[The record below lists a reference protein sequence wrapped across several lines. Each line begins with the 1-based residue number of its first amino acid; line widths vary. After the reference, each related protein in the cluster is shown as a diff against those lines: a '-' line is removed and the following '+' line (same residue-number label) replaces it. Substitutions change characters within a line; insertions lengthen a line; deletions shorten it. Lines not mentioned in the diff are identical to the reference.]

1 MTRPVLRAA
10 GALLLLSTLAAVG
23 AIPSTAAQAGTGTGM
38 VTTAPALKA
47 PAPIKAPSPPAPP
60 SPTAQA
66 LHAALGEV
74 RAGRATASYAQWL
87 DTLPGF
93 RFSGATAALLVRQ
106 LGTDTLFTVQ
116 RQDAGGAARDY
127 VLSAPALRHTAPDG
141 SSIAW
146 EAMRATL
153 QLQADGHAATNRF
166 SVPRLTMEDN
176 TARFTLRN
184 LQGALDSADIDSPY
198 GDMKAEVD
206 AVQILM
212 KPDGSTVAMD
222 GLFSRVAVT
231 DRGDKASMLYE
242 TGMRT
247 LTVQGERL
255 DDLHLALRVSGIDKA
270 ALDKSVQLGKQ
281 IEAQQQQQQQQ
292 QQRRQPATAA
302 ERSALMLPVLR
313 QLGLAL
319 MAKGAVMD
327 LDDLS
332 IAYRGSTARLHG
344 QAHLEAGDPADL
356 DQPAALLKKIVVHAD
371 LAVPVAMVRAFTEN
385 MAKKQLARQQSGA
398 DAATI
403 AKAGAAIYDAMLRA
417 ALGNGYLHVE
427 GDMLV
432 TTIDIRD
439 GAVRINGKPL
449 PLPRP
454 DAPVAAEVAAVNRS
468 TGMMRARRIADKC
481 LLPAFPPE
489 VVAGDRALS
498 LALQL
503 TVNPDGSVGQLTLAR
518 PSDWPAYDQAVLAA
532 AARCTYI
539 PALRNGQPVA
549 VSEVWE
555 VVRVPG
561 SARP

>member
-10 GALLLLSTLAAVG
+10 GTLLLLSTLAAIG
-23 AIPSTAAQAGTGTGM
+23 ATPSTAAQAGAGV
-38 VTTAPALKA
+38 VTTAPAPKP
-47 PAPIKAPSPPAPP
+47 PAPVKAPAPP

-87 DTLPGF
+87 DSLPGF

-106 LGTDTLFTVQ
+106 LGTDKLFTVQ
-116 RQDAGGAARDY
+116 RQDAAGGAREY

-146 EAMRATL
+146 DPMRATL

-206 AVQILM
+206 AVQILT
-212 KPDGSTVAMD
+212 KPDGSTIAMD
-222 GLFSRVAVT
+222 GLFAKVAVT

-270 ALDKSVQLGKQ
+270 ALEKSVQLGKQ
-281 IEAQQQQQQQQ
+281 IEAQQQRQQQQQ
-292 QQRRQPATAA
+292 QQRSQPPTAA

-344 QAHLEAGDPADL
+344 QAHLEAGAPADL
-356 DQPAALLKKIVVHAD
+356 DQPAMLLKKIVVHAD
-371 LAVPVAMVRAFTEN
+371 LGVPVAMVRAFTEN

-417 ALGNGYLHVE
+417 ALANGYVRVE

-432 TTIDIRD
+432 TTIDVRD

-468 TGMMRARRIADKC
+468 TGMMRARRIAEKC

-489 VVAGDRALS
+489 VVAGDQALS

-503 TVNPDGSVGQLTLAR
+503 TVNPDGSVGRLALTR